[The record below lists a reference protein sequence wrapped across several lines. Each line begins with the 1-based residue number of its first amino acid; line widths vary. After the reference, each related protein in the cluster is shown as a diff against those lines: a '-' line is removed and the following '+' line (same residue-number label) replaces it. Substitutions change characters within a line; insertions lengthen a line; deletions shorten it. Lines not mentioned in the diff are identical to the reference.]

1 VPIVL
6 NEWVI
11 HDLRGENGSLAQR
24 QSAEFLQL
32 FQRSADHI
40 VVLRRSPWTTKAF
53 NLMTV
58 STPPVRILSKFLHLS
73 ILQDSLKCRYVEA
86 EEIQPLPWDLAEQ
99 IPNDDAYLFQT
110 ALAVVA
116 PIIVTS
122 DVRLIER
129 VATLARERGVQ
140 MRQRDEFLAGYRE

>member
-1 VPIVL
+1 
-6 NEWVI
+6 
-11 HDLRGENGSLAQR
+11 
-24 QSAEFLQL
+24 
-32 FQRSADHI
+32 
-40 VVLRRSPWTTKAF
+40 
-53 NLMTV
+53 MTV